1 MARASRAI
9 CWPWCAEICMPACF
23 ILPVSS
29 RSRRF
34 SALSRSQLASTKSE
48 RAPSILGQDFISIT
62 SNVIARAV
70 ARSHV
75 LLMKEKLMTDIKQF
89 VDRYINIWNEPD
101 DTARRQTIRD
111 LWQED
116 ARHLARTLE
125 AIGHAGIETRVKNAY
140 DKWVKEK
147 GNVFRLRDGVD
158 GHHGTIK
165 LRWEMLPAAG
175 GETVSVGFDF
185 LVLGD
190 DGRIRTGYQFIE
202 A

>member
-1 MARASRAI
+1 
-9 CWPWCAEICMPACF
+9 
-23 ILPVSS
+23 
-29 RSRRF
+29 
-34 SALSRSQLASTKSE
+34 
-48 RAPSILGQDFISIT
+48 
-62 SNVIARAV
+62 
-70 ARSHV
+70 
-75 LLMKEKLMTDIKQF
+75 MTDIKQF
-89 VDRYINIWNEPD
+89 VDRYIDIWNEPD
-101 DTARRQTIRD
+101 DAARRQTIRD

-147 GNVFRLRDGVD
+147 GHVFRLRDGVD

-165 LRWEMLPAAG
+165 LRWDMLPAAG
-175 GETVSVGFDF
+175 GEVVSVGFDF